1 MTALARAGAP
11 PSADLI
17 PLTRNEIH
25 HLFRTLL
32 NAPTLP
38 RRRLLDWSTWRR
50 RHQARAQA
58 AHYRRQAARY
68 A

>member
-1 MTALARAGAP
+1 MTAAARAGA
-11 PSADLI
+11 SIAAELI

-25 HLFRTLL
+25 HLFRNLL
-32 NAPTLP
+32 NTPPGLD
-38 RRRLLDWSTWRR
+38 RLLDWSKWQR